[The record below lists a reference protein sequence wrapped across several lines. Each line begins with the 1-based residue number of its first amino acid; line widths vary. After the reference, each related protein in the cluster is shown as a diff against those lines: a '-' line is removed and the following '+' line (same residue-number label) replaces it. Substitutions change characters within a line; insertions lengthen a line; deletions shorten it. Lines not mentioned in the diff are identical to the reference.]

1 MLPGSRRLV
10 LKLRELDRR
19 VAFLPNNPTRGPG
32 MYAEKL
38 TKLGLE
44 TSAGEIVN
52 PVVTLARWLLQS
64 HTRTLPS
71 SPSPRSRQKTP
82 CAGPG

>member
-1 MLPGSRRLV
+1 
-10 LKLRELDRR
+10 
-19 VAFLPNNPTRGPG
+19 